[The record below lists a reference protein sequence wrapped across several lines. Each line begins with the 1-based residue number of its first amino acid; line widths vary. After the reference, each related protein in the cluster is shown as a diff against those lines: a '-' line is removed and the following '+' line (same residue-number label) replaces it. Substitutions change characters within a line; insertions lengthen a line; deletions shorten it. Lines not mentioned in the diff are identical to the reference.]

1 MAGNKVVTFR
11 TQFDGN
17 EQTVPAVDNKGEVT
31 ITMPAT
37 AKPGEKFVL
46 AAQAKDADNRTI
58 GRAEKVITAIAPGI
72 IQPEIL
78 SPGQSAYVLNDD
90 MPVRLKEFAC
100 TILIW
105 GAAWVSAIAMKSR
118 RCPPNTPAR
127 FWSACKIGLTR
138 S

>member
-58 GRAEKVITAIAPGI
+58 GRADG
-72 IQPEIL
+72 L
-78 SPGQSAYVLNDD
+78 GQVDHGGGRPVVGVADGTHGSRTIRRRRRVADRRKYCRCNCNVLQ
-90 MPVRLKEFAC
+90 L
-100 TILIW
+100 
-105 GAAWVSAIAMKSR
+105 
-118 RCPPNTPAR
+118 
-127 FWSACKIGLTR
+127 
-138 S
+138 